1 MKNNYYLTVLLLII
15 PIISFS
21 QMTITGKIIDT
32 DNKPIENAEVLL
44 LTKDSIA
51 LKSELTDLI
60 GNFTLNEKKGNYL
73 LQVRQ
78 IGKTL
83 YHKVLKLDKNTDLG
97 IIKVAS
103 FQGLQE
109 VTITSKKKLLER
121 KVDRLVFNVEN
132 YISATGGDVI
142 DVLKITPGL
151 RVQND
156 AISMIGKSGM
166 AVMVD
171 DRLMQ
176 LSGDDLIS
184 FLKSIQSD
192 NIKSIEV
199 ITNPP
204 AKYSAEGNSGLV
216 NIKLKKVKLDSWS
229 ASINT
234 AYRQATYSIGSVG
247 GSFNYQKNKV
257 SLVISTNYSNG
268 AYQGIEKSKIYYPSL
283 LWDSEGKGKYF
294 TNFLSNRA
302 GLDYQITKKWSMG
315 VQYIGSFSKPNID
328 DTNIANL
335 INNITNANNGLVQTF
350 GNSIKKGNFNSLNWH
365 TNLALDTL
373 GRNISI
379 DFDYLNYKSDNNR
392 NFYSTTS
399 NSTQTEVPNGYLS
412 ANNLTNQKIDNYSTQ
427 INMEYPLKWV
437 NLSYGTKLS
446 FSVTNNDV
454 NYYNTTN
461 GIPIYDPSQSNLFE
475 YKENTQA
482 LYFSGNKKFGN
493 NKWEIQS
500 GLRIENT
507 QTEGVSTTLNQTTTN
522 NIIQFFP
529 TVYLSYAQNE
539 NHNFSLNYG
548 KRIYR
553 PGFRE
558 LNPFRWYTSP
568 YSYSEGNPDLKPTY
582 THNIEFNHSFKNH
595 LYTSLTYSQDIDNS
609 GQVVLLSGSD
619 YFQKVTRL
627 NYFNNYSL
635 AWQQVYIFKK
645 LNWLESQN
653 AFFIYFQHSKSKIY
667 PITPKTGKGFG
678 STITTSN
685 TFKLN
690 KDKTILSGFDIQYNF
705 PNQSPDLV
713 HNNESMK
720 LNIFL
725 RMLFMKKNLQI
736 SITGNNLLKA
746 YDFNNTSKRNNIEA
760 SYNGYYDSRYLRLS
774 LSYKF
779 GSSKINVNQRK
790 ISNEEE
796 KSRTN

>member
-1 MKNNYYLTVLLLII
+1 MKNKHYLTVLILLI

-21 QMTITGKIIDT
+21 QITITGRVVD
-32 DNKPIENAEVLL
+32 IENRPLELVEVIL

-51 LKSELTDLI
+51 LKSELTDLS
-60 GNFTLNEKKGNYL
+60 GNFTLNEKGGHYL

-78 IGKTL
+78 VGKIL
-83 YHKVLKLDKNTDLG
+83 YHKLLVLEKKADLG
-97 IIKVAS
+97 IIRVES
-103 FQGLQE
+103 LQGLQE
-109 VTITSKKKLLER
+109 VIVTSKKKLIER

-132 YISATGGDVI
+132 YISATGGDAI
-142 DVLKITPGL
+142 DVLKVTPGL

-176 LSGDDLIS
+176 LSGDDLIN

-192 NIKSIEV
+192 DVKSIEV

-204 AKYSAEGNSGLV
+204 ARYSAEGNSGLV

-229 ASINT
+229 ASINSVYKQT
-234 AYRQATYSIGSVG
+234 TYSAGSVG

-268 AYQGIEKSKIYYPSL
+268 AYKGIEKSKIYYPTL
-283 LWDSEGKGKYF
+283 LWDSEGKSKYF
-294 TNFLSNRA
+294 TNLLSNRA

-315 VQYIGSFSKPNID
+315 IQYIGSYSKPNID
-328 DTNIANL
+328 DTNNANL

-365 TNLALDTL
+365 TNMALDTL

-379 DFDYLNYKSDNNR
+379 DFDYLNYKSDNDR

-399 NSTQTEVPNGYLS
+399 NSIQTEIPNEYFS

-454 NYYNTTN
+454 NYYNTSN

-493 NKWEIQS
+493 NKWEIQA

-507 QTEGVSTTLNQTTTN
+507 QTEGNSATLNQITTN
-522 NIIQFFP
+522 NFTQSFP

-558 LNPFRWYTSP
+558 LNPFRWYSNP
-568 YSYSEGNPDLKPTY
+568 YSYSEGNPDLKPSY
-582 THNIEFNHSFKNH
+582 THNLEFNHSFKNY
-595 LYTSLTYSQDIDNS
+595 LYTSVTYSQDIDNS
-609 GQVVLLSGSD
+609 GQVVFLNGSD
-619 YFQKVTRL
+619 YSQKITRL
-627 NYFNNYSL
+627 NYFDNNSIAL
-635 AWQQVYIFKK
+635 QQFFVFNKF
-645 LNWLESQN
+645 NWLESKN
-653 AFFIYFQHSKSKIY
+653 SYFIYFQHSNSKIY
-667 PITPKTGKGFG
+667 PITPKTSKGFG

-690 KDKTILSGFDIQYNF
+690 KDKTFLSGFDFQYNF
-705 PNQSPDLV
+705 PNQSTDLV
-713 HNNESMK
+713 YNNESMQ

-725 RMLFMKKNLQI
+725 RMLFLKKNLQI
-736 SITGNNLLKA
+736 SFTGNNLLKA
-746 YDFNNTSKRNNIEA
+746 YDFNNTSKRNNIQV
-760 SYNGYYDSRYLRLS
+760 SYKGYYDSRYLRLS

-779 GSSKINVNQRK
+779 GSSKIKVNQRK